1 MDFAYELPLWW
12 ERTYPML
19 AEGLRSPDF
28 DALLL
33 LRWSVQCLAISLLI
47 FLADYLLGAGL
58 LYTLSRRYELL
69 MPAPL
74 RIALSLG
81 LGNGLGGLLVF
92 GLGAVRRLTPAMAT
106 IVLVASAIAGA
117 VLLWRQSGGFR
128 WAVRPFRALR
138 PTGISLAL
146 LVLFAPLL
154 ALQELDL
161 QMPVLEGDSMLY
173 HMASARWYA
182 EHHALAYHPGIRFNA
197 QPQQTVML
205 YLRHW
210 LITGEETQL
219 KLVNWEYLA
228 ILFCTLLGGVRLLG
242 ARRLAPAAILL
253 VLASPVFCWTTKM
266 EMADLGMTTY
276 LTLGVVLLL
285 RALRQPSWIWC
296 GLAGLMLGFAGASKL
311 QGLVTVAGF
320 VLVWLALTGFGGQW
334 KVRELMRPAAWLAAG
349 IALPGVGWWIR
360 SLWFTGS
367 PAYPFLSGS
376 PEAKALFAVSM
387 RYGLGHDALAL
398 LTLPWHM
405 FNKKPYIF
413 ADPYIFGFPML
424 ILVLVGFAAVWRT
437 RARVSPAVLFL
448 LGGFLAYFSFW
459 FFTGQVM
466 RYLASMLPVMALLL
480 ASALVALRL
489 RQVRWWAIAPLALVA
504 ILAAATPSRMLLHGV
519 LSPVTD
525 GQQAVVRVTA
535 LPHYRAVRALNRLAH
550 PRERVYLWFCE
561 DARFHVRATSYGD
574 WLGDYSYQW
583 LGRGATS
590 TQQMLDRLR
599 GAGFK
604 YIMVDRDRAKQ
615 GGVSY
620 RNDFLRSAFV
630 LDEGTSGGAE
640 LVIREGRYRVFKID

>member
-1 MDFAYELPLWW
+1 MEFAYELPLWW
-12 ERTYPML
+12 ARTFPML
-19 AEGLRSPDF
+19 AEALRSPDF

-33 LRWSVQCLAISLLI
+33 LRWSAQCLSISLLI

-58 LYTLSRRYELL
+58 LFRLSLRYALP

-74 RIALSLG
+74 RIAVSLG

-92 GLGAVRRLTPAMAT
+92 MLGTVRALTPAMVT
-106 IVLVASAIAGA
+106 GVVVASAIAGSA
-117 VLLWRQSGGFR
+117 LLWQEAGGFA
-128 WAVRPFRALR
+128 WALRPFRALR
-138 PTGISLAL
+138 PRGISLAL
-146 LVLFAPLL
+146 LLLFLPLL
-154 ALQELDL
+154 VLQELDL

-173 HMASARWYA
+173 HMSSARWYA
-182 EHHALAYHPGIRFNA
+182 QHHGWAYHPGIRFNA
-197 QPQQTVML
+197 QPQQTVLL

-210 LITGEETQL
+210 LVTGEETQL
-219 KLVNWEYLA
+219 KLVNWEYLS

-242 ARRLAPAAILL
+242 ARRLAPAAIVF

-320 VLVWLALTGFGGQW
+320 VLVWLALTRFGGQW
-334 KVRELMRPAAWLAAG
+334 KATELMRPGGWLAAG
-349 IALPGVGWWIR
+349 IVLPGVGWWIR
-360 SLWFTGS
+360 SMWLTGS
-367 PAYPFLSGS
+367 PAYPFFSGS
-376 PEAKALFAVSM
+376 PESKALLYVSM
-387 RYGLGHDALAL
+387 RYGLGHDWLAL

-405 FNKKPYIF
+405 FNKAPYVF

-424 ILVLVGFAAVWRT
+424 ILVVVGFAAVARS
-437 RARVSPAVLFL
+437 RARMSPEVLLL
-448 LGGFLAYFSFW
+448 LGGFLAYFTFW

-466 RYLASMLPVMALLL
+466 RYLASLLPVMALLL
-480 ASALVALRL
+480 ASALVALRV
-489 RQVRWWAIAPLALVA
+489 RQVRWWAITPLALVA
-504 ILAAATPSRMLLHGV
+504 VLAAATPSRMMLHGV

-525 GQQAVVRVTA
+525 EQQALVRVTA
-535 LPHYRAVRALNRLAH
+535 LPHYRAVRALNQLADS
-550 PRERVYLWFCE
+550 RERVYVWFCE

-574 WLGDYSYQW
+574 WLSDYSYHW
-583 LGRGATS
+583 LGRGRAT

-604 YIMVDRDRAKQ
+604 YVLVDRERAKW
-615 GGVSY
+615 GGENY
-620 RNDFLRSAFV
+620 QADFLQSAFV
-630 LDEGTSGGAE
+630 QEEGPAGDAE
-640 LVIREGRYRVFKID
+640 LVIREGRYRVFKLD

>member
-1 MDFAYELPLWW
+1 
-12 ERTYPML
+12 
-19 AEGLRSPDF
+19 
-28 DALLL
+28 
-33 LRWSVQCLAISLLI
+33 
-47 FLADYLLGAGL
+47 
-58 LYTLSRRYELL
+58 
-69 MPAPL
+69 
-74 RIALSLG
+74 
-81 LGNGLGGLLVF
+81 
-92 GLGAVRRLTPAMAT
+92 
-106 IVLVASAIAGA
+106 
-117 VLLWRQSGGFR
+117 
-128 WAVRPFRALR
+128 
-138 PTGISLAL
+138 
-146 LVLFAPLL
+146 
-154 ALQELDL
+154 
-161 QMPVLEGDSMLY
+161 MLY

-182 EHHALAYHPGIRFNA
+182 DHHALVYHPGIRFNA

-219 KLVNWEYLA
+219 KLINWEYLA

-253 VLASPVFCWTTKM
+253 VVASPVFCWITKM

-320 VLVWLALTGFGGQW
+320 VLVWLSVTAWGGDW
-334 KVRELMRPAAWLAAG
+334 KVRELIRPTAWLAAG
-349 IALPGVGWWIR
+349 IVLPGVGWWIR
-360 SLWFTGS
+360 SMWLTGS
-367 PAYPFLSGS
+367 PAYPFFSGS
-376 PEAKALFAVSM
+376 PESKALLQVSM

-405 FNKKPYIF
+405 FDTKPYLF

-424 ILVLVGFAAVWRT
+424 ILVLVGFAGVVRS
-437 RARVSPAVLFL
+437 RARVSPEVLFL

-466 RYLASMLPVMALLL
+466 RYLASLLPVMALLM
-480 ASALVALRL
+480 ASALAALRV
-489 RQVRWWAIAPLALVA
+489 RQVRWWAVAPLALVA
-504 ILAAATPSRMLLHGV
+504 MLAAATPSRMLLHGV
-519 LSPVTD
+519 LPPVTD
-525 GQQAVVRVTA
+525 AQAAVVRVAA
-535 LPHYRAVRALNRLAH
+535 LPHYRAARALNRLAH

-574 WLGDYSYQW
+574 WLGDYSYSW

-604 YIMVDRDRAKQ
+604 YIMVDRERAKQ
-615 GGVSY
+615 DGESY
-620 RNDFLRSAFV
+620 LNDFRQSAFV
-630 LDEGTSGGAE
+630 RDEGPSGDAQS
-640 LVIREGRYRVFKID
+640 VIREGRYRVFKLD

>member
-1 MDFAYELPLWW
+1 MGFAYELPLWW
-12 ERTYPML
+12 ERTFPIL

-33 LRWSVQCLAISLLI
+33 LRWSAQCLVISLLI

-58 LYTLSRRYELL
+58 LYSLSRRYELL

-74 RIALSLG
+74 RIALSLA

-92 GLGAVRRLTPAMAT
+92 ALGAAHWLRPAMVT
-106 IVLVASAIAGA
+106 SVLVASAMAGVA
-117 VLLWRQSGGFR
+117 LLWGQSGGFG
-128 WAVRPFRALR
+128 WAVRPFRSLR
-138 PTGISLAL
+138 PQGVSLAL

-182 EHHALAYHPGIRFNA
+182 EHHGLAYHPGIRFNA

-205 YLRHW
+205 YVRHW

-242 ARRLAPAAILL
+242 ARRLAPAAIVF

-311 QGLVTVAGF
+311 QGLVTVAGL
-320 VLVWLALTGFGGQW
+320 VLVWLAVMGIAGRWTF
-334 KVRELMRPAAWLAAG
+334 RELMGPAVWLGAG
-349 IALPGVGWWIR
+349 VALPGVGWWMR
-360 SLWFTGS
+360 SMWLTGS
-367 PAYPFLSGS
+367 PAYPFFSGS
-376 PEAKALFAVSM
+376 SEGKALFVVSM

-405 FNKKPYIF
+405 FDKKPYIF
-413 ADPYIFGFPML
+413 ADPFIFGFPML

-466 RYLASMLPVMALLL
+466 RYLASMLPVMALLM

-504 ILAAATPSRMLLHGV
+504 MLAAATPSRMLLHGV
-519 LSPVTD
+519 LPPVTD
-525 GQQAVVRVTA
+525 GQLAVVRVAA

-574 WLGDYSYQW
+574 WLGDYSYPW

-590 TQQMLDRLR
+590 TQQMLERLR

-604 YIMVDRDRAKQ
+604 YIMVDRERAKQ
-615 GGVSY
+615 SGESY
-620 RNDFLRSAFV
+620 LNDFLESAFV
-630 LDEGTSGGAE
+630 RDEGPSGDAQ
-640 LVIREGRYRVFKID
+640 LVIRVGRYRVFKLD

>member
-1 MDFAYELPLWW
+1 MVFAYELPLWW
-12 ERTYPML
+12 ERTFPML

-28 DALLL
+28 DGLLL
-33 LRWSVQCLAISLLI
+33 LRWSAQCLSLSLLI
-47 FLADYLLGAGL
+47 FLADYLFGAGL
-58 LYTLSRRYELL
+58 LFTLSRRYPLIL
-69 MPAPL
+69 PAPL
-74 RIALSLG
+74 RIALILAM
-81 LGNGLGGLLVF
+81 GNGLGGLLVF
-92 GLGAVRRLTPAMAT
+92 WLGCVRLLTPAMVTFTLA
-106 IVLVASAIAGA
+106 AAAITGA
-117 VLLWRQSGGFR
+117 ALLGRQAGGFR
-128 WAVRPFRALR
+128 WALKPFRALR
-138 PTGISLAL
+138 PRGVSLAL
-146 LVLFAPLL
+146 LLLFLPAL

-173 HMASARWYA
+173 HMASARWYDQ
-182 EHHALAYHPGIRFNA
+182 HHGLAYHPGIRFNA
-197 QPQQTVML
+197 QPQQTVLL

-210 LITGEETQL
+210 LITGEETQI

-242 ARRLAPAAILL
+242 ARRLAPVAILL

-334 KVRELMRPAAWLAAG
+334 KATQLMRPAAWLAAG

-360 SLWFTGS
+360 SWWFTGS
-367 PAYPFLSGS
+367 PAYPFFSGS
-376 PEAKALFAVSM
+376 PESKALLEVSM
-387 RYGLGHDALAL
+387 RYGLGHDWLAL

-405 FNKKPYIF
+405 FNKVPFVF

-424 ILVLVGFAAVWRT
+424 ILVLVGFAAVARS
-437 RARVSPAVLFL
+437 RARMSPEVLLL
-448 LGGFLAYFSFW
+448 LGGFLAYFTFW

-466 RYLASMLPVMALLL
+466 RYLASLLPVMALLL
-480 ASALVALRL
+480 GSGLVALRV

-504 ILAAATPSRMLLHGV
+504 LLASATSSRMLLHGV

-525 GQQAVVRVTA
+525 RQQAVVRVTA
-535 LPHYRAVRALNRLAH
+535 LPHYRAARALNRLAH

-561 DARFHVRATSYGD
+561 DNRFHVRATSYGD
-574 WLGDYSYQW
+574 WIGEYSYGW
-583 LGRGATS
+583 LGRQAAS
-590 TQQMLDRLR
+590 TQQMIDRLR

-604 YIMVDRDRAKQ
+604 YVMVDRDRANQ